1 LDLSAEGA
9 SADLEARSGG
19 NAQELVE
26 QSTRVHHPILTANLQ
41 YAESGDALRNKAGKY
56 AAFAEPGSRAISEAV
71 EGVLP
76 TAGANVRFPGGTF
89 RQ

>member
-1 LDLSAEGA
+1 MGRFRLPGP
-9 SADLEARSGG
+9 
-19 NAQELVE
+19 
-26 QSTRVHHPILTANLQ
+26 TCYLT
-41 YAESGDALRNKAGKY
+41 G
-56 AAFAEPGSRAISEAV
+56 V